1 MITQTSSILE
11 TTIALLDVVTLHHHY
26 KDTDCPTK
34 ESETIT
40 DLSTPQIEG
49 GSFHVISTNPSYLTH
64 MDFADILSSQCTH
77 QEIKILKILSYH
89 ERFQNYDWTT
99 NHYNLWHFE
108 TALIQPVLIVNI

>member
-1 MITQTSSILE
+1 MIT
-11 TTIALLDVVTLHHHY
+11 DVINIGNNNCFARCSNHPSPY

-40 DLSTPQIEG
+40 DLSTPQTEA
-49 GSFHVISTNPSYLTH
+49 GSFHVKSTNPSHLTH

-89 ERFQNYDWTT
+89 ERFENYDWTT
-99 NHYNLWHFE
+99 NHYNLWLFE
-108 TALIQPVLIVNI
+108 TALISQF